1 MTHNEQ
7 PIEGYHSGDT
17 LRLSVDVEDEDGN
30 AVDIR
35 NADIRFEI
43 AQDESSGTAVVE
55 KDNVGGGGVSITD
68 GLNGTFVVEIL
79 PSDTSDLAGTFPYEI
94 EITDTSSDVATVL
107 TGTIS
112 VEEDLID

>member
-17 LRLSVDVEDEDGN
+17 LRITVNVEDEDGN

-43 AQDESSGTAVVE
+43 HQDESSGAVVVS
-55 KDNVGGGGVSITD
+55 KDNVGGGGVTITD
-68 GLNGTFVVEIL
+68 GLNGTLKIEIE
-79 PSDTSDLAGTFPYEI
+79 PSDTAALSGRFPYEI
-94 EITDTSSDVATVL
+94 EITDTSSDVATVV

-112 VEEDLID
+112 INDDLIE